1 MNAIKHFTNATEQ
14 TMQNQ
19 ATLDQA
25 ARQDVKPGQTAP
37 QQPVELD
44 LQQLK
49 AVSGGNGAGSSP
61 VKGW

>member
-1 MNAIKHFTNATEQ
+1 MHAKKHFTNATEQ

-19 ATLDQA
+19 ATQTLVLDQA
-25 ARQDVKPGQTAP
+25 ARQDAP
-37 QQPVELD
+37 QQPIELD

-49 AVSGGNGAGSSP
+49 AVSGGDGSVSTP